1 MRLSKK
7 EPMTKDYG
15 RCYSYLRPPG
25 ANIKLICKPPTEFQ
39 KQDINIYNLQH
50 GENKQLRSKGNCHVY
65 LPNTKYII
73 IRLSEPSKTEKGN
86 QISERIKQAYAHN
99 AFITMQ

>member
-1 MRLSKK
+1 MAVAIVTWGLQG
-7 EPMTKDYG
+7 PT
-15 RCYSYLRPPG
+15 LQ
-25 ANIKLICKPPTEFQ
+25 LICKPPTEFQ